1 MINSLKDN
9 FKSYFGQGY
18 DKIKD
23 GFSKLNKPSDEEEN
37 KTFTFFERV
46 IEGLPAFERIGYR
59 TTSFQIEISI
69 PPALEIHF
77 NRFKIAT
84 EEEIEELREELK
96 DKRVSTMILN
106 ALIKSSTIQESM
118 STPSFVF
125 SDIEIEVTIPPSIGL
140 RYINRKLVKDEPDTK
155 GLSVLPSSPT
165 TLTN

>member
-9 FKSYFGQGY
+9 FKSFFGQGF

-23 GFSKLNKPSDEEEN
+23 GFSKLNKPSDEEES
-37 KTFTFFERV
+37 KTFTFFEKV
-46 IEGLPAFERIGYR
+46 IEGLPDFEKIGYR
-59 TTSFQIEISI
+59 TTSFQVEISI

-84 EEEIEELREELK
+84 EEEIEELRAQLK

-106 ALIKSSTIQESM
+106 ALIKSSKIQESM

-140 RYINRKLVKDEPDTK
+140 RYVNRKLVKNEPETK
-155 GLSVLPSSPT
+155 GLSVIPPTLPT
-165 TLTN
+165 ITK